1 MCCGGSRSSNL
12 LNIIANQKKRM
23 TIDKTKRE
31 NNKNEEMTS
40 PNGIVKKKGDK
51 QKEKFRYW

>member
-1 MCCGGSRSSNL
+1 
-12 LNIIANQKKRM
+12 M

>member
-1 MCCGGSRSSNL
+1 
-12 LNIIANQKKRM
+12 M

-51 QKEKFRYW
+51 